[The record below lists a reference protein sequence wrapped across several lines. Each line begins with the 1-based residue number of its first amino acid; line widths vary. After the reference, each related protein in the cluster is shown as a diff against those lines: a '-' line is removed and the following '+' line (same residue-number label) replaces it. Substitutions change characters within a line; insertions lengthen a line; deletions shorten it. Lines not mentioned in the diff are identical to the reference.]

1 MKKLVW
7 IVGGICLAAVGL
19 VRPVWTQETSSIGTA
34 GIDAQRLH
42 ELPYNLIGRKIA
54 IGQVEIGRPGQFG
67 LDKAVSKHPAIAPAG
82 VFLRNGAA
90 KANTNVDP
98 HAQNVAS
105 IMISGSKNLTG
116 IAPGAR
122 LYSTAVGSVKF
133 AGQPEECLSA
143 QSTANRNGGDV
154 RAINFSFGETLERD
168 PRPQA
173 RLDGNSLLTRC
184 LDWSGRVHDVLY
196 LIAGNQGKGG
206 IPIPTDNYNGMNIA
220 FSSRKDGIFRKVD
233 VTNLSATGGGVKGR
247 LRGREMNLGTRQSI
261 SLVAPGNRVFA
272 LNPDARVKEVT
283 GTSFAAP
290 HVTATVALLQE
301 YGDRQIKRAIPPT
314 PLQKGGNS
322 IPPTP
327 LQKGG
332 DRIPPTSLQKGGESQ
347 QNWSLDAR
355 RHQVMKAVLLNSADK
370 VQDAG
375 DGLLLG
381 MSKTIIDK
389 QNRNWLDSD
398 AYRQPKVALNAEI
411 GAGQLNAFRA
421 YEQFQAGQWQ
431 PLQPVPAM
439 GWNYRQLKANSSEDY
454 ALATPLQQ
462 GSYVAITLVWDRLV
476 ELRDKN
482 QNGEFDVKEDFR
494 DRGLNNLD
502 LYLLNAESNT
512 VASNICTSISQVDSV
527 EHIFCP
533 VPTTGKYKIRVQ
545 FRRQVNQPSQP
556 YAIAWWTVPAKSA
569 KSQKNLTFQSFHF
582 LTREN

>member
-1 MKKLVW
+1 
-7 IVGGICLAAVGL
+7 
-19 VRPVWTQETSSIGTA
+19 
-34 GIDAQRLH
+34 
-42 ELPYNLIGRKIA
+42 
-54 IGQVEIGRPGQFG
+54 
-67 LDKAVSKHPAIAPAG
+67 
-82 VFLRNGAA
+82 
-90 KANTNVDP
+90 
-98 HAQNVAS
+98 
-105 IMISGSKNLTG
+105 
-116 IAPGAR
+116 
-122 LYSTAVGSVKF
+122 
-133 AGQPEECLSA
+133 
-143 QSTANRNGGDV
+143 
-154 RAINFSFGETLERD
+154 
-168 PRPQA
+168 
-173 RLDGNSLLTRC
+173 
-184 LDWSGRVHDVLY
+184 
-196 LIAGNQGKGG
+196 
-206 IPIPTDNYNGMNIA
+206 
-220 FSSRKDGIFRKVD
+220 
-233 VTNLSATGGGVKGR
+233 
-247 LRGREMNLGTRQSI
+247 
-261 SLVAPGNRVFA
+261 
-272 LNPDARVKEVT
+272 
-283 GTSFAAP
+283 
-290 HVTATVALLQE
+290 VALLQE

>member
-7 IVGGICLAAVGL
+7 VAGGICLAAVGL
-19 VRPVWTQETSSIGTA
+19 VRPVWTQETLSIGAA

-54 IGQVEIGRPGQFG
+54 IGQVEIGRPGKFG
-67 LDKAVSKHPAIAPAG
+67 LDKAVSKEPAIAPAG

-90 KANTNVDP
+90 KANTNIDP

-105 IMISGSKNLTG
+105 IMISDRKTLAG

-122 LYSTAVGSVKF
+122 LYSTAVGSVKY

-143 QSTANRNGGDV
+143 QSTASRNSGDV

-168 PRPQA
+168 PRPEA

-184 LDWSGRVHDVLY
+184 LDWSSRVHDVLY
-196 LIAGNQGKGG
+196 VIAGNQGKGG

-220 FSSRKDGIFRKVD
+220 FSSRQDGIFRKVD

-272 LNPDARVKEVT
+272 LNPDAKVKEVT

-301 YGDRQIKRAIPPT
+301 YGDKQIKTAIASRPPIHSRG
-314 PLQKGGNS
+314 LRGS
-322 IPPTP
+322 
-327 LQKGG
+327 
-332 DRIPPTSLQKGGESQ
+332 

-370 VQDAG
+370 VQDVG
-375 DGLLLG
+375 DGLRLG

-389 QNRNWLDSD
+389 QNRNWIDSD
-398 AYRQPKVALNAEI
+398 AYRQPKVSLNSEI

-421 YEQFQAGQWQ
+421 YEQFKAGQWQ
-431 PLQPVPAM
+431 SLQPVPAL
-439 GWNYRQLKANSSEDY
+439 GWNYHQLKANSAEDY
-454 ALATPLQQ
+454 VLAAPLKQ
-462 GSYVAITLVWDRLV
+462 GSYVAITLVWDRFV

-482 QNGEFDVKEDFR
+482 QNSEFDLGEDFR

-502 LYLLNAESNT
+502 LYLLNVDSNAA
-512 VASNICTSISQVDSV
+512 ASKICTSTSEADSI

-533 VPTTGKYKIRVQ
+533 VPTTGNYKIRVQ
-545 FRRQVNQPSQP
+545 FRQQVNQPSQP
-556 YAIAWWTVPAKSA
+556 YAIAWWTVPA
-569 KSQKNLTFQSFHF
+569 Q
-582 LTREN
+582 

>member
-7 IVGGICLAAVGL
+7 VVGGICLAAVGL
-19 VRPVWTQETSSIGTA
+19 AHPVRTQETLSIGVA

-54 IGQVEIGRPGQFG
+54 IGQVEIGRPGKFG
-67 LDKAVSKHPAIAPAG
+67 LDKAVSKQPAIAPSG

-90 KANTNVDP
+90 KANTNIDP

-105 IMISGSKNLTG
+105 IMISGSKTLAG
-116 IAPGAR
+116 VAPGAS
-122 LYSTAVGSVKF
+122 LYSTAVGSVKY

-143 QSTANRNGGDV
+143 QSTANRNSGDV

-168 PRPQA
+168 PRPEA

-184 LDWSGRVHDVLY
+184 LDWSSRVHDVLY
-196 LIAGNQGKGG
+196 VIAGNQGKGG

-272 LNPDARVKEVT
+272 LNPDAKVKEVT

-301 YGDRQIKRAIPPT
+301 YGDKQIKQAIPPT
-314 PLQKGGNS
+314 PLPKGGNE
-322 IPPTP
+322 IPST
-327 LQKGG
+327 LLGKEG
-332 DRIPPTSLQKGGESQ
+332 KSQ
-347 QNWSLDAR
+347 QKWSLDAR

-398 AYRQPKVALNAEI
+398 AYRQPKVSLNSEI

-421 YEQFQAGQWQ
+421 YEQFKAGQWQ
-431 PLQPVPAM
+431 PLQPVPAI
-439 GWNYRQLKANSSEDY
+439 GWNYHQLQANSAKDY
-454 ALATPLQQ
+454 VLSTPLKQ

-482 QNGEFDVKEDFR
+482 QNGEFDVGEGFR

-502 LYLLNAESNT
+502 LYLLNAESNAA
-512 VASNICTSISQVDSV
+512 VSHICTSTSEVDSI

-533 VPTTGKYKIRVQ
+533 VPTTGNYKIRVR
-545 FRRQVNQPSQP
+545 FRQQVNQPSQP
-556 YAIAWWTVPAKSA
+556 YAIAWWTVPA
-569 KSQKNLTFQSFHF
+569 
-582 LTREN
+582 R

>member
-7 IVGGICLAAVGL
+7 VAGGICLAAVGL
-19 VRPVWTQETSSIGTA
+19 ARPVWTQETLSIGVA

-54 IGQVEIGRPGQFG
+54 IGQVEIGRPGKFG
-67 LDKAVSKHPAIAPAG
+67 LDKAVSKQPAIAPAG

-90 KANTNVDP
+90 KANTNIDP

-105 IMISGSKNLTG
+105 IMISGSKTLVG

-122 LYSTAVGSVKF
+122 LYSTAVGSVKY

-143 QSTANRNGGDV
+143 QSTANQNSGDV

-168 PRPQA
+168 PRPEA
-173 RLDGNSLLTRC
+173 RLDGHSLLTRC
-184 LDWSGRVHDVLY
+184 LDWSSRVHDVLY
-196 LIAGNQGKGG
+196 VIAGNQGKGG

-220 FSSRKDGIFRKVD
+220 FSSRQDGIFRKVD
-233 VTNLSATGGGVKGR
+233 VTNLSAAGGGVKGG

-301 YGDRQIKRAIPPT
+301 YGDKQIKKAIASRSPSQEG
-314 PLQKGGNS
+314 LGG
-322 IPPTP
+322 
-327 LQKGG
+327 
-332 DRIPPTSLQKGGESQ
+332 SQ

-375 DGLLLG
+375 DGLRLG

-389 QNRNWLDSD
+389 QNRNWIDSD
-398 AYRQPKVALNAEI
+398 AYRQPKVALNSEI
-411 GAGQLNAFRA
+411 GAGHLNAFRA
-421 YEQFQAGQWQ
+421 YEQFKAGQWQ
-431 PLQPVPAM
+431 PSQPVPAL
-439 GWNYRQLKANSSEDY
+439 GWNYHQLKANSAEDY
-454 ALATPLQQ
+454 ALATPLKQ

-482 QNGEFDVKEDFR
+482 QNSEFDVGEDFR

-502 LYLLNAESNT
+502 LYLLNANSNA
-512 VASNICTSISQVDSV
+512 VASNICTSVSEVDSI

-533 VPTTGKYKIRVQ
+533 VPTTGNYKIRVQ
-545 FRRQVNQPSQP
+545 FRQQVNQPSQP
-556 YAIAWWTVPAKSA
+556 YAIAWWTVPV
-569 KSQKNLTFQSFHF
+569 
-582 LTREN
+582 R

>member
-1 MKKLVW
+1 LKEKLVKKLVW
-7 IVGGICLAAVGL
+7 VTGGICLAAVGL
-19 VRPVWTQETSSIGTA
+19 ARPVWTQESLSIGVA

-54 IGQVEIGRPGQFG
+54 IGQVEIGRPGKFG
-67 LDKAVSKHPAIAPAG
+67 LDKAVSKQPAIAPAG

-90 KANTNVDP
+90 KANTNIDP

-105 IMISGSKNLTG
+105 IMISDRKTLAG

-122 LYSTAVGSVKF
+122 LYSTAVGSVKY

-143 QSTANRNGGDV
+143 QSTANRNSGDV

-168 PRPQA
+168 PRPEA

-184 LDWSGRVHDVLY
+184 LDWSSRVHDVLY
-196 LIAGNQGKGG
+196 VIAGNQGKGG

-220 FSSRKDGIFRKVD
+220 FSSRQDGIFRKVD
-233 VTNLSATGGGVKGR
+233 VTNLSAAGGGVKGR

-261 SLVAPGNRVFA
+261 SLVAPGNRVYA
-272 LNPDARVKEVT
+272 LNPDAKVKEVT

-301 YGDRQIKRAIPPT
+301 YGDKQIKMAIASRPPF
-314 PLQKGGNS
+314 QGG
-322 IPPTP
+322 
-327 LQKGG
+327 LGG
-332 DRIPPTSLQKGGESQ
+332 STR
-347 QNWSLDAR
+347 NWSLDAR

-375 DGLLLG
+375 DGLRLG

-389 QNRNWLDSD
+389 QNRNWVDSD
-398 AYRQPKVALNAEI
+398 AYRQPKVSLNSEI

-421 YEQFQAGQWQ
+421 YEQFKAGQWQ
-431 PLQPVPAM
+431 SWQPVPAM
-439 GWNYRQLKANSSEDY
+439 GWNYRQLKANSAEDY
-454 ALATPLQQ
+454 VLAAPLKQ
-462 GSYVAITLVWDRLV
+462 GSYVAITLVWERLV

-482 QNGEFDVKEDFR
+482 QNGSFDVGEDFR

-502 LYLLNAESNT
+502 LYLLNADSNAA
-512 VASNICTSISQVDSV
+512 ASNICTSTSEVDSI

-533 VPTTGKYKIRVQ
+533 VPTTGSYKIRVQ
-545 FRRQVNQPSQP
+545 FRQQVNQPSQP
-556 YAIAWWTVPAKSA
+556 YAIAWWTVPA
-569 KSQKNLTFQSFHF
+569 Q
-582 LTREN
+582 

>member
-7 IVGGICLAAVGL
+7 VAGGICLAAVGL
-19 VRPVWTQETSSIGTA
+19 ARPVWTQETLSIGVA

-54 IGQVEIGRPGQFG
+54 IGQVEIGRPGKFG
-67 LDKAVSKHPAIAPAG
+67 LDKAVSKQPAIAPAG

-90 KANTNVDP
+90 KANTNIDP

-105 IMISGSKNLTG
+105 IMISGSKTLAG

-122 LYSTAVGSVKF
+122 LYSTAVGSVRY

-143 QSTANRNGGDV
+143 QSTANQNSGDV
-154 RAINFSFGETLERD
+154 RVINFSFGETLERD
-168 PRPQA
+168 PRPEA

-184 LDWSGRVHDVLY
+184 LDWSARVHDVLY
-196 LIAGNQGKGG
+196 VIAGNQGKGG
-206 IPIPTDNYNGMNIA
+206 IPIPTDNYNGINIA

-233 VTNLSATGGGVKGR
+233 VTNLSAAGGGVKGR

-272 LNPDARVKEVT
+272 LNPDAKIKEVT

-301 YGDRQIKRAIPPT
+301 YGDKQIKMAIAPTPLEKGDDRNPPT
-314 PLQKGGNS
+314 PLVKGG
-322 IPPTP
+322 
-327 LQKGG
+327 K
-332 DRIPPTSLQKGGESQ
+332 SQ
-347 QNWSLDAR
+347 HNWSLDAR

-370 VQDAG
+370 VQDTG

-398 AYRQPKVALNAEI
+398 AYRQPKVSLNSEI
-411 GAGQLNAFRA
+411 GTGQLNAFRA
-421 YEQFQAGQWQ
+421 YEQFKAGQWQ
-431 PLQPVPAM
+431 PMQPVPAM
-439 GWNYRQLKANSSEDY
+439 GWNYHQLKANSAEDY
-454 ALATPLQQ
+454 VLAAPLKQ

-482 QNGEFDVKEDFR
+482 QNGGFDLGEDFL

-512 VASNICTSISQVDSV
+512 AASNICTSVSEVDSI

-533 VPTTGKYKIRVQ
+533 VPTTGNYKIRVQ
-545 FRRQVNQPSQP
+545 FRQQVNQPSQP
-556 YAIAWWTVPAKSA
+556 YAIAWWTVPV
-569 KSQKNLTFQSFHF
+569 Q
-582 LTREN
+582 